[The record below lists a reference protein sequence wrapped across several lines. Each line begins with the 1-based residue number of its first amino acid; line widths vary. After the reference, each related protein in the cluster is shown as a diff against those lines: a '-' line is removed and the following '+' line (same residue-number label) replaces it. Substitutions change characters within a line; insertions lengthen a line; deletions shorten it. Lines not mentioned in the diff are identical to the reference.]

1 MLSRL
6 PSEFPVGIIGSGQLG
21 LMMVLESAGL
31 GIEFNVLGNVNDKVC
46 RYARCFDNSRYED
59 FIEESSVVTY
69 EFEQGNEEAML
80 LASRKNKLIPDYRN
94 VWMKIERDREKEY
107 LKNNNFPV
115 PRFVT
120 AENGKEAIREIRD
133 QFNWKAVVKKVR
145 GGYDGKG
152 QFYVLNDKYD
162 PRIEK
167 IEEKVVIE
175 EYVDFDYES
184 SIIIVRGNNEISAYP
199 VTLNVNKEGILL
211 YNYGPIKDS
220 GETDIGMKLATSMNY
235 IGVIGIEF
243 FVKDGKAIINEF
255 SPRVHN
261 SGHYT
266 INSSATSQFENHI
279 RAIAGLPL
287 GSTKTY
293 GYFGMVNILG
303 MTYIDSDLASYGNV
317 FLYGKENSSPRRKVG
332 HINVQGSSINDVR
345 GKIETL
351 LQRIYRNDFSKLK
364 IR

>member
-6 PSEFPVGIIGSGQLG
+6 PSESAVGIIGSGQLG

-31 GIEFNVLGNVNDKVC
+31 GIEFNVLGNVNDRVC
-46 RYARCFDNSRYED
+46 RYARCFNHSRYEE
-59 FIEESSVVTY
+59 FVEESSVVTY

-80 LASRKNKLIPDYRN
+80 LAARKNKLIPDYMN

-107 LKNNNFPV
+107 LRSNNFPV
-115 PRFVT
+115 ARFVT
-120 AENGKEAIREIRD
+120 AENGREAIREIRD
-133 QFNWKAVVKKVR
+133 QFNWRAVVKKVR

-152 QFYVLNDKYD
+152 QFYVLDGRYD
-162 PRIEK
+162 PRIEE
-167 IEEKVVIE
+167 IEDKVVIE

-184 SIIIVRGNNEISAYP
+184 SIIVVRGNNEISAYP
-199 VTLNVNKEGILL
+199 VTLNVNREGILL
-211 YNYGPIKDS
+211 YNYGPVEDS
-220 GETDIGMKLATSMNY
+220 GETDLGMKLATSMNY
-235 IGVIGIEF
+235 VGVIGIEF

-287 GSTKTY
+287 GSTSTS

-303 MTYIDSDLASYGNV
+303 KAYIDSDLERYGNV

-332 HINVQGSSINDVR
+332 HINIQGSTIADVR

-351 LQRIYRNDFSKLK
+351 LLRVYGNDFSKLK
-364 IR
+364 IG